1 MARFDGKVALVTG
14 SSSGIGRAIAQ
25 RLADDGARVV
35 VNSVRSVEAGEELAA
50 SLPEAIYVQGD
61 VAEVEAAEEL
71 VRRASE
77 QWGRLD
83 ILVNNAG
90 ATTRIPH
97 HDLQAVTA
105 ELFRQTLDTNLVG
118 PWNVTRAAEP
128 HLREHGG
135 DIVNISSIAGVRP
148 TGSSVPYATSKAA
161 LNHLTRLLAN
171 ALAPDVRVNAIA
183 PGLIATPWTEDWQD
197 MHRAV
202 EARAPLQRVGTPE
215 DIAEV
220 CLGLLASGYVT
231 GEVVV
236 ADGGLH
242 LR

>member
-1 MARFDGKVALVTG
+1 MGRFEGQVALVTG
-14 SSSGIGRAIAQ
+14 SSSGIGRAVAE
-25 RLADDGARVV
+25 RLAAEGARVV
-35 VNSVRSVEAGEELAA
+35 VNSVRSVEAGQQLADELPDA
-50 SLPEAIYVQGD
+50 LYVQAD
-61 VAEVEAAEEL
+61 VAEPDDAERL
-71 VRRASE
+71 VAESIAR
-77 QWGRLD
+77 WGRLD
-83 ILVNNAG
+83 LLVNNAG

-97 HDLQAVTA
+97 HDIEAVDA
-105 ELFRQTLDTNLVG
+105 DLFRRTLDVNVVG
-118 PWNVTRAAEP
+118 PWNVTRAAVR

-135 DIVNISSIAGVRP
+135 AIVNVSSLAGVRP

-171 ALAPDVRVNAIA
+171 ALGPTVRVNAVA

-197 MHRAV
+197 MHAAV

-220 CLGLLASGYVT
+220 CLSLLAAEYIT
-231 GEVVV
+231 GEVVI
-236 ADGGLH
+236 ADGGIH

>member
-25 RLADDGARVV
+25 RLAADGARVV
-35 VNSVRSVEAGEELAA
+35 VNSVRSVDAGEQLAA
-50 SLPEAIYVQGD
+50 SLPDAIYAQAD
-61 VAEVEAAEEL
+61 VADERAAAEL
-71 VRRASE
+71 VARAVE
-77 QWGRLD
+77 TWGRLD

-97 HDLQAVTA
+97 HDLEAVDA
-105 ELFRQTLDTNLVG
+105 ELFRRTLDVNLVG
-118 PWNVTRAAEP
+118 PWNVTRAAAP

-135 DIVNISSIAGVRP
+135 DVVNISSIAGVRP

-171 ALAPDVRVNAIA
+171 ALAPDIRVNAVA

-197 MHRAV
+197 MRRAV
-202 EARAPLQRVGTPE
+202 EAHAPLQRVGTPE
-215 DIAEV
+215 DVAEV
-220 CLGLLASGYVT
+220 CLGLLASSYVT
-231 GEVVV
+231 GEVIV